1 MPTNQPF
8 TLPTNQPASKRFTI
22 VVLVNLVY
30 FEVGL
35 MVSIIGALIPDIIK
49 AYGLS
54 YSGAATL
61 PVAYY
66 VSFGLFAIP
75 SGIVI
80 EKFTYKKLLLFSYAT
95 AIIGIILFAF
105 FRNYYSSIISLF
117 IIGCALTLAQV
128 LAFPLLRE
136 SVGAR
141 KLPFHSTLNTLLYG
155 VGAFLSPYFYTLVIR
170 GIANSSQ
177 DFPFNILH
185 FLSRNS
191 FPWAAIYWIFL
202 ALFLVTTLIII
213 VVKFPP
219 VHLRETE
226 KIGNL
231 SSFKALLSKRH
242 IYFYFFTL
250 FAYAACEQGVS
261 NWITQFLDTY
271 HSVDPQTSGSFILS
285 LYWLLFAL
293 GCMLG
298 MVLLKYFETL
308 NILLVF
314 TLCAMIS
321 FCLAIFGSRE
331 LALWC
336 FPLTG
341 LFHSVMW
348 PLILSLGINSVKKH
362 HGSLSG
368 LLFAASCGG
377 AFGPM
382 MVGRLGDLFGL
393 RWGLFFLMICY
404 SAVAGVYFWS
414 RGNNYH
420 ELETDKLV
428 AV

>member
-1 MPTNQPF
+1 MY
-8 TLPTNQPASKRFTI
+8 KRLTI
-22 VVLVNLVY
+22 VALVNLVY

-75 SGIVI
+75 SGIAI
-80 EKFTYKKLLLFSYAT
+80 EKITYKKLLLFSYAT
-95 AIIGIILFAF
+95 GITGIILFAF

-128 LAFPLLRE
+128 LAFPLIRE
-136 SVGAR
+136 TVGAR

-155 VGAFLSPYFYTLVIR
+155 AGAFLSPYFYTMVIK
-170 GIANSSQ
+170 GIGNPSQ
-177 DFPFNILH
+177 NFPFNILH
-185 FLSRNS
+185 YLARGS

-202 ALFLVTTLIII
+202 SLFLVTTLVIIM
-213 VVKFPP
+213 VKFPP
-219 VHLRETE
+219 VHLSEAERV
-226 KIGNL
+226 GNL
-231 SSFKALLSKRH
+231 NSFKELLSQKH
-242 IYFYFFTL
+242 IYFYFFAL
-250 FAYAACEQGVS
+250 FSYAACEQGVS
-261 NWITQFLDTY
+261 NWISQFLNNY
-271 HSVDPQTSGSFILS
+271 HSVDPHTTGSLVLS
-285 LYWLLFAL
+285 SYWLLFAV
-293 GCMLG
+293 GCLLG

-314 TLCAMIS
+314 TIAAMIS
-321 FCLAIFGSRE
+321 FCCAIFGNRE
-331 LALWC
+331 MAIWC

-368 LLFAASCGG
+368 LLFSASCGG

-382 MVGRLGDLFGL
+382 MVGRLGDIFGL
-393 RWGLFFLMICY
+393 RWGFFFLMLCY
-404 SAVAGVYFWS
+404 SAVASVYFWS
-414 RGNNYH
+414 KGNNYN
-420 ELETDKLV
+420 KLNDDSLV
-428 AV
+428 TA

>member
-1 MPTNQPF
+1 MY
-8 TLPTNQPASKRFTI
+8 KRLTI

-75 SGIVI
+75 SGIAI

-95 AIIGIILFAF
+95 GITGIILFAF
-105 FRNYYSSIISLF
+105 FMNYYSSIISLF

-136 SVGAR
+136 SVGAG

-155 VGAFLSPYFYTLVIR
+155 AGAFLSPYFYTLVIK
-170 GIANSSQ
+170 GIGNPSQ

-185 FLSRNS
+185 YLGRGSY
-191 FPWAAIYWIFL
+191 PWAAIYWIFL
-202 ALFLVTTLIII
+202 ALFLVTTLII
-213 VVKFPP
+213 VMVKFPP
-219 VHLRETE
+219 VHLSE
-226 KIGNL
+226 KEKVGNL
-231 SSFKALLSKRH
+231 SSFKELLSQRH
-242 IYFYFFTL
+242 IYFYFFAL

-261 NWITQFLDTY
+261 NWISQFLDSY
-271 HSVDPQTSGSFILS
+271 HSVDPHTSGSLVLS
-285 LYWLLFAL
+285 LYWLLFAV
-293 GCMLG
+293 GCLLG
-298 MVLLKYFETL
+298 MGLLKYFETL

-314 TLCAMIS
+314 TIGAMIS
-321 FCLAIFGSRE
+321 FCLAIFGNRE
-331 LALWC
+331 MAIWC
-336 FPLTG
+336 FPITG

-348 PLILSLGINSVKKH
+348 PLILSLGINSVKRH

-368 LLFAASCGG
+368 LLFAASCGA

-382 MVGRLGDLFGL
+382 MVGRLGDIFGL
-393 RWGLFFLMICY
+393 RWGLFFLMLCY
-404 SAVAGVYFWS
+404 LVVASVYFWS
-414 RGNNYH
+414 RGNKYH
-420 ELETDKLV
+420 QLDSDNLV
-428 AV
+428 T